1 MEEHSLLNKSRL
13 YCSMSKF
20 NGKLFLS
27 LVDYR
32 NSHFTSSDPDK
43 IIEFYGSFENRDDL
57 IEWMKERPKGVA
69 NIYEVDYAKLKSRK
83 IVTALRIAG
92 RVIFR
97 SSHTIFS

>member
-1 MEEHSLLNKSRL
+1 MDYGNSR
-13 YCSMSKF
+13 
-20 NGKLFLS
+20 
-27 LVDYR
+27 
-32 NSHFTSSDPDK
+32 FTSENPDK